1 MSDNLAADLRVDR
14 LAGRVGMSPRNF
26 ARRYAARMGA
36 TPAHAVEMLRV
47 EAARRLLEDVDIPVK
62 TIAARCGFGDYER
75 LRRSFLRAVG
85 VAPTAYRERFGTA
98 LHGIRASASDRT
110 GAGRPPPQGD
120 R

>member
-1 MSDNLAADLRVDR
+1 MCNVGTTHRRDAG
-14 LAGRVGMSPRNF
+14 LAGREDMDGRCS

-75 LRRSFLRAVG
+75 LRRSFLRTIG
-85 VAPTAYRERFGTA
+85 VAPTEYRERFGA
-98 LHGIRASASDRT
+98 RRKRRA
-110 GAGRPPPQGD
+110 
-120 R
+120 